1 MLILFALLSFF
12 AYAEETPVYDQ
23 PFSPIYFDKPVYTW
37 TDKVRIMIVAPS
49 WNAHSDAIDSIGSE
63 SSHAIKIST
72 RDKSLKPYKFTE
84 TELNSGI
91 FTGEVIL
98 TGFLHDADGDGTF
111 DTQPRTMGN
120 GPNNGYLEAD
130 REGAITVS
138 FEFADGVVL
147 TESAGLSWNLGDV
160 SFLQKQYMT
169 NDQAVIRIIDADMN
183 LNPEGVDQIPVRV
196 SSSSDVAGI
205 TVEAIESSQDSGL
218 FQATIFFTQT
228 DTSSGN
234 RLYAK
239 PGNTL
244 IAKYEDNT
252 LPIPHSKSDSLEIT
266 ATAVLESNIPP
277 LDRITSDP
285 MEIVSVT
292 GNKLTDLFVDDQLQI
307 LGNIKNEQEFSQ
319 DFVFVYQIKD
329 ESGTITTLSWISGSL
344 DSYQK
349 LSMSQSWNPLT
360 SGTYTV
366 ETFVWSSLG
375 SPIPLS
381 EPRSETYF
389 VSKN

>member
-1 MLILFALLSFF
+1 MLVLLALLSIF

-49 WNAHSDAIDSIGSE
+49 WNAHNDAIDSIGSE
-63 SSHAIKIST
+63 SSHAIKIT
-72 RDKSLKPYKFTE
+72 IRDKSLKPYKFTE

-98 TGFLHDADGDGTF
+98 TGFLHDADGDGKF

-130 REGAITVS
+130 REGAITIS
-138 FEFADGVVL
+138 FEFADGIVL
-147 TESAGLSWNLGDV
+147 TESAGLSWNIADV

-183 LNPEGVDQIPVRV
+183 LNPEGVDQVPVRV

-381 EPRSETYF
+381 EPRSKTYF